1 MNGRTARR
9 SLARLL
15 ARWASFAALASVLLS
30 VALLWSAPARADGAE
45 SGDAPPRDEI
55 LVMQPAAAKV
65 PPLPVDFIQLDR
77 AWIELDVPSSVRER
91 GEALLREA
99 DEFRSHLA
107 EDFGQ
112 PVLYHVLVR
121 VGRSPEQMVALA
133 PEGVQVPDYAA
144 GVAYPALHTVL
155 LTLQAPD
162 TWEAPDLGEVLKHEL
177 SHVALSEAVAFH
189 HVPRW
194 FDEGV
199 AIRESGES
207 PYLRTKALWDAT
219 VGRRLLPLADLDRGF
234 PSDHYE
240 VTEAYAESADFVRF
254 LMRDADR
261 ARFGSLL
268 QKARSG
274 VPFDRTL
281 EDAYGVDIRKL
292 EFQWREELS
301 RRFGIIPTLTGGG
314 LLWIAVSG
322 LAMAAWLKKRRRAKA
337 KLAEWAQEEAAAD
350 AATATARAS
359 HEPSIPPPAGDEN
372 VPSSRVP
379 SIPVVE
385 HDGRWHTLH

>member
-1 MNGRTARR
+1 MHARPIRRWLAR
-9 SLARLL
+9 SLAPWAIFLAMAVVLL
-15 ARWASFAALASVLLS
+15 AGTFLGST
-30 VALLWSAPARADGAE
+30 PAWADGGE

-55 LVMQPAAAKV
+55 LVMQPSAAKV
-65 PPLPVDFIQLDR
+65 PPLPADFTRLDH

-99 DEFRSHLA
+99 DDFRARLA
-107 EDFGQ
+107 EDLGQ
-112 PVLYHVLVR
+112 PVLDHVLVR

-207 PYLRTKALWDAT
+207 PYMRTKALWDAT

-274 VPFDRTL
+274 IPFDRTL

-292 EFQWREELS
+292 EYEWREELS

-314 LLWIAVSG
+314 LLWIAMSG
-322 LAMAAWLKKRRRAKA
+322 LAVAAWVKRRRRAKA
-337 KLAEWAQEEAAAD
+337 KLAEWAQEEAEAD
-350 AATATARAS
+350 AEMATARAS
-359 HEPSIPPPAGDEN
+359 RETALAAPAGDHG
-372 VPSSRVP
+372 VPPRV

>member
-1 MNGRTARR
+1 
-9 SLARLL
+9 
-15 ARWASFAALASVLLS
+15 
-30 VALLWSAPARADGAE
+30 
-45 SGDAPPRDEI
+45 
-55 LVMQPAAAKV
+55 
-65 PPLPVDFIQLDR
+65 
-77 AWIELDVPSSVRER
+77 VPSSVRER
-91 GEALLREA
+91 GEALLRDA
-99 DEFRSHLA
+99 DEFRARLA

-112 PVLYHVLVR
+112 PVLGHVLVR

-292 EFQWREELS
+292 EYEWRDELS

-314 LLWIAVSG
+314 LLWMLMSG
-322 LAMAAWLKKRRRAKA
+322 LAVAAWIKKRRRAKA
-337 KLAEWAQEEAAAD
+337 KLAEWAQEEASAD
-350 AATATARAS
+350 AAIATARTNRDTSLATL
-359 HEPSIPPPAGDEN
+359 AGDDA

>member
-1 MNGRTARR
+1 MDGRTTRR

-15 ARWASFAALASVLLS
+15 TGSAAIVAAGL
-30 VALLWSAPARADGAE
+30 ALLWATPARAGADG

-55 LVMQPAAAKV
+55 LVMQPAAAKM
-65 PPLPVDFIQLDR
+65 PPLPADFVRLDH
-77 AWIELDVPSSVRER
+77 AWIELDVPASVRDR
-91 GEALLREA
+91 GEALLRTA
-99 DEFRSHLA
+99 DEFRARLA

-112 PVLYHVLVR
+112 PVLDHLLVR
-121 VGRSPEQMVALA
+121 VARSPEQMVALA

-162 TWEAPDLGEVLKHEL
+162 TWEAPDLSEVLKHEL

-207 PYLRTKALWDAT
+207 PYMRTKALWDAT

-234 PSDHYE
+234 PADHYE

-261 ARFGSLL
+261 ARFGALL

-274 VPFDRTL
+274 IPFDRTL
-281 EDAYGVDIRKL
+281 EDAYGVDVRKL
-292 EFQWREELS
+292 EYEWREELS
-301 RRFGIIPTLTGGG
+301 HRFGIIPTLTGGG
-314 LLWIAVSG
+314 LLWIAMSC
-322 LAMAAWLKKRRRAKA
+322 LAVAAWIKRRRRARA
-337 KLAEWAQEEAAAD
+337 KLAEWAKEEAEAAMATTRAGRETP
-350 AATATARAS
+350 AATA
-359 HEPSIPPPAGDEN
+359 AGEDD
-372 VPSSRVP
+372 VPSARMP
-379 SIPVVE
+379 SVPVVE

>member
-1 MNGRTARR
+1 MNGQTTRG
-9 SLARLL
+9 SLAWRLFL
-15 ARWASFAALASVLLS
+15 CCCAVLVGLG
-30 VALLWSAPARADGAE
+30 WPSAARAGD
-45 SGDAPPRDEI
+45 SGDTPPRDEI
-55 LVMQPAAAKV
+55 LVMQPAAAK
-65 PPLPVDFIQLDR
+65 LPALPADFIRMDHG
-77 AWIELDVPSSVRER
+77 WMELDLPSSVRER
-91 GEALLREA
+91 GETLLREA
-99 DEFRSHLA
+99 DEFRGRLA
-107 EDFGQ
+107 GDFGQ
-112 PVLYHVLVR
+112 PVLEHVVVR
-121 VGRSPEQMVALA
+121 IARSPDQMVALA

-155 LTLQAPD
+155 LALQAPD
-162 TWEAPDLGEVLKHEL
+162 TWEAPDLAEVLKHEL

-207 PYLRTKALWDAT
+207 PYMRTKALWDAT
-219 VGRRLLPLADLDRGF
+219 VGHRLLPLPDLDRGF

-254 LMRDADR
+254 LMRDTDR

-274 VPFDRTL
+274 MPFDRTL
-281 EDAYGVDIRKL
+281 EDAYGVDVRKL
-292 EFQWREELS
+292 EYEWREELT
-301 RRFGIIPTLTGGG
+301 RRFGILPTLTGGG
-314 LLWIAVSG
+314 LLWAVMTA
-322 LAMAAWLKKRRRAKA
+322 LAVAAWIKKRRRAKA
-337 KLAEWAQEEAAAD
+337 KLAEWAKEEAEAD
-350 AATATARAS
+350 AVMASARAS
-359 HEPSIPPPAGDEN
+359 RGPTIAATMGDED
-372 VPSSRVP
+372 VPSRVP